1 MTGRVLDFEELSK
14 EMDVRTAEEFVAAHV
29 GRQLQLGTLED
40 GGEEVAAAL
49 AAALD
54 AEGLHETA
62 EAMRRA
68 CTNPLDLTLRELTIF
83 AMACGCVPVVFLPRC
98 EHPATNPEMAAAMRE
113 YDADAGR
120 E

>member
-1 MTGRVLDFEELSK
+1 MTGRVLDFEELST
-14 EMDVRTAEEFVAAHV
+14 EMDVRAAEEFVAAQV
-29 GRQLQLGTLED
+29 GRQLGTLED

-49 AAALD
+49 D
-54 AEGLHETA
+54 AEGLHEAA

-68 CTNPLDLTLRELTIF
+68 CANPLDLTLRELTIF
-83 AMACGCVPVVFLPRC
+83 AMACGRVPVVSLPRC

-113 YDADAGR
+113 YDADAGC